1 MKLKLIAAA
10 AALALSGAAN
20 AAIDVGTDGAG
31 DFFLTMWDGSSSY
44 TIDLNLQQNTL
55 NTDLANPAGYSF
67 SLNLASD
74 ALFNSFIAGA
84 NLGSL
89 SWNLTAVETQGADT
103 VTQTYS
109 ALPPTGISN
118 DNGRTMAAGVGAFAG
133 LVNNGMTAQG
143 SANSAVFAANTP
155 GYANNPLGQ
164 NPFGPNNGGLLNFN
178 NSGSLANNS
187 FESGLGLVSMA
198 FLATGTANSIYS
210 PLSGALSPV
219 RVYIGP
225 DYTLHIAAVAAVP
238 EPETYAMLLAG
249 LGLMGAIAR
258 RRRQQQG

>member
-10 AALALSGAAN
+10 AALVLSGAAN
-20 AAIDVGTDGAG
+20 AAIDTGTDGAG
-31 DFFLTMWDGSSSY
+31 DFFLTMWDGSNSY
-44 TIDLNLQQNTL
+44 TLDLNLQQNTFAS
-55 NTDLANPAGYSF
+55 DVAAPGGYSF
-67 SLNLASD
+67 SLNLLGD

-84 NLGSL
+84 NLASL
-89 SWNLTAVETQGADT
+89 SWNLTAVESQGART
-103 VTQTYS
+103 LTQTYS
-109 ALPPTGISN
+109 TLPSTGVSN
-118 DNGRTMAAGVGAFAG
+118 DNGRTMVSGVQAFAG

-164 NPFGPNNGGLLNFN
+164 NPFGGNNGGLLNFN

-187 FESGLGLVSMA
+187 FATGLGLVNMA
-198 FLATGTANSIYS
+198 IAATGTANAVYS
-210 PLSGALSPV
+210 PVMDALSAV

-225 DYTLHIAAVAAVP
+225 DYTLHIAAVP

-258 RRRQQQG
+258 RRRQQG